1 MTDRL
6 ERGQEIAD
14 KPNQVVRI
22 NEKSYKVKSQSSDN
36 EYQILKVESGWI
48 CSCADHMYRGVT
60 CKHIYSVEISQQIRQ
75 QVQQVVI
82 SEIANVC
89 PQCKSE
95 QIVKHGIRHN
105 KYGDVQRYSCLNC
118 YKRFT
123 NNIGFEKMRVSPR
136 MITSA
141 MQLYF
146 TGESFRNVQKFLK
159 LQGIEVSHMAVYKWI
174 RKYVALMEKYL
185 DTIKPNVSN
194 VWRTDEI
201 YLRVKKDTKYLFAL
215 MDDETRFWISQQVS
229 DNKNTSDVR
238 PMFKKG
244 IELTGKRPT
253 VLISDGAHNFHTAYK
268 KEFSSWRKPITRHIR
283 HIRIQGEVHNNKMER
298 LNNEIRDREKTMRGI
313 KTIET
318 PILKGYEIYHNYMRQ
333 HEALDGKTPAEKCGI
348 KIEGKNKWIS
358 IIQNARKQDS

>member
-1 MTDRL
+1 M
-6 ERGQEIAD
+6 
-14 KPNQVVRI
+14 
-22 NEKSYKVKSQSSDN
+22 
-36 EYQILKVESGWI
+36 
-48 CSCADHMYRGVT
+48 
-60 CKHIYSVEISQQIRQ
+60 
-75 QVQQVVI
+75 
-82 SEIANVC
+82 C

-105 KYGDVQRYSCLNC
+105 KYGDVQRFSCLNC

-123 NNIGFEKMRVSPR
+123 NNIGFEKMRASPQ
-136 MITSA
+136 MITSS

-146 TGESFRNVQKFLK
+146 TGESFRGVQKFLK
-159 LQGIEVSHMAVYKWI
+159 LQGVEVSHMAVYKWVK
-174 RKYVALMEKYL
+174 KYVALMEKYL

-194 VWRTDEI
+194 VWRTDEL
-201 YLRVKKDTKYLFAL
+201 YLRVKKDIKYLFAL

-253 VLISDGAHNFHTAYK
+253 VLINDGAHNFHTAYK

-283 HIRIQGEVHNNKMER
+283 HIRIQEVHNNKMER

-318 PILKGYEIYHNYMRQ
+318 PILKGYEIYHNYMR
-333 HEALDGKTPAEKCGI
+333 EVLRERING
-348 KIEGKNKWIS
+348 S
-358 IIQNARKQDS
+358 L

>member
-1 MTDRL
+1 MQHNIR
-6 ERGQEIAD
+6 EVKGQQLLNSV
-14 KPNQVVRI
+14 KRI
-22 NEKSYKVKSQSSDN
+22 DANTYQVKSQSGNGFYDIIST
-36 EYQILKVESGWI
+36 ELGWV
-48 CSCADHMYRGVT
+48 CNCPDHMYRGVT

-75 QVQQVVI
+75 QVQNQIVI
-82 SEIANVC
+82 SEITNVC

-123 NNIGFEKMRVSPR
+123 NNLGFEKMRASPQ

-146 TGESFRNVQKFLK
+146 TNESFRNVQKFLK
-159 LQGIEVSHMAVYKWI
+159 LQGVEVSHMAIYKWVK
-174 RKYVALMEKYL
+174 KYVTLMEKYL

-194 VWRTDEI
+194 VWRTDEL

-244 IELTGKRPT
+244 IELTGKKPT

-268 KEFSSWRKPITRHIR
+268 KEFLTLRKPTTRHIR
-283 HIRIQGEVHNNKMER
+283 HITIKGEKNNNKMER
-298 LNNEIRDREKTMRGI
+298 LNNEIRDFEKTKRSI

-318 PILKGYEIYHNYMRQ
+318 PILKGYEIYHNYIRP
-333 HEALDGKTPAEKCGI
+333 HEALDNSTPSEKCGI
-348 KIEGKNKWIS
+348 KIEGKNKWKTLIE
-358 IIQNARKQDS
+358 NASQITY